1 MGTTDFDLLKVLVAS
16 LAFGRCKFILI
27 LLFTDSKRLSL
38 CPKHKSPG
46 PKVLISGFQV
56 SGVRKEKQKT
66 ETWTLKPEASCT
78 GIAIA
83 LCPGLKDQVF
93 DVE

>member
-1 MGTTDFDLLKVLVAS
+1 
-16 LAFGRCKFILI
+16 
-27 LLFTDSKRLSL
+27 
-38 CPKHKSPG
+38 
-46 PKVLISGFQV
+46 V